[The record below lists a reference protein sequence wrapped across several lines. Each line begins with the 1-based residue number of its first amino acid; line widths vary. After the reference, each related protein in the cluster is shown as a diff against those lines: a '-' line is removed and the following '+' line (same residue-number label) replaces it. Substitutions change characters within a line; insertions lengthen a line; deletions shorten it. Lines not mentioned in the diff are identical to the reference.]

1 MFTILN
7 DTIMGKQMNVIL
19 VASAVLVFLVG
30 LDLNAGITMNIILKS
45 AQPKVC
51 IFIANSPPSRRKHTL
66 WQPRAVLLPIHMD
79 RTKLQQQQHFPRSHL
94 WRHHWRTWHRSMRST
109 PARDRSVYKSK
120 FILCTYTVS
129 RFSLP
134 VTKCPALCFCVSFTD
149 NGQSPN
155 TSWIW
160 DSHARSNVADI
171 ACRLSPSDVCVK
183 YTYKYNNAGKCC
195 WRWRSAICFC

>member
-1 MFTILN
+1 
-7 DTIMGKQMNVIL
+7 MGKQMNVIL

-30 LDLNAGITMNIILKS
+30 LDLNAGIMMNIILKS

-51 IFIANSPPSRRKHTL
+51 IFIPNSPPSRRKHTL

-120 FILCTYTVS
+120 FILCPD
-129 RFSLP
+129 SLP
-134 VTKCPALCFCVSFTD
+134 VTKCPALCLLRVVHRQRTVSKHLLDLGF
-149 NGQSPN
+149 
-155 TSWIW
+155 
-160 DSHARSNVADI
+160 ARSEQR
-171 ACRLSPSDVCVK
+171 CGHCLSAVTV
-183 YTYKYNNAGKCC
+183 
-195 WRWRSAICFC
+195 RRVREIHL

>member
-45 AQPKVC
+45 EQYWKIP
-51 IFIANSPPSRRKHTL
+51 NSPPSRRKHTL

-120 FILCTYTVS
+120 FILCPDF
-129 RFSLP
+129 RFPLP
-134 VTKCPALCFCVSFTD
+134 NAQLFAFCVSFTD